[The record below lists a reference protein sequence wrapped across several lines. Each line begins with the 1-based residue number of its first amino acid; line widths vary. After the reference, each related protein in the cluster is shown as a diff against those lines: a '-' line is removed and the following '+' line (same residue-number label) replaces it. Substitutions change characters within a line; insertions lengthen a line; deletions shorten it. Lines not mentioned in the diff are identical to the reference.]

1 MTFDGMPAAAPQS
14 VPTTASLLEGR
25 RDAGENKKPK
35 MKDPGFEK
43 VYSRYQKSVG
53 FNQQI
58 DLYNTV
64 ENNENFFI
72 GKQWEGVKAN
82 GNPTPTFN
90 FLKRVTL
97 FQVAT
102 VSSDNIAMQATP
114 LSSTS
119 RYSLGDMEKVSDV
132 INKQFAAI
140 FERNNVVTMTREF
153 MRNAAVDGDGCTYTW
168 FDPDIETGQEARGD
182 IVTEIVENTRV
193 HFGNPNDK
201 NVQDQPWILINL
213 RKPVEH
219 VKRMART
226 NGFPDEGIRP
236 DSAEEDASEYDRL
249 TSDRVTLLV
258 YFEKDLETG
267 HIWAGKYTKDGQI
280 EKFRD
285 TGLRRYPLT
294 WMNWD
299 YVQDCYHG
307 WALISQLIPN
317 QVFVNQL
324 FAMVMR
330 SLQTTAFPKVI
341 YDKTRIP
348 HWDGGVGRAIGV
360 NGGGDLGSIARI
372 MDPAS
377 VSPQISQFIDTAIS
391 YTQTFMGTS
400 DAAMGNTTPDNT
412 SAIIALQR
420 ASNAP
425 LEIVK
430 QNMYQAVEDL
440 GRIYLDMMRAYYGQ
454 RYVQVKMFTKDQMLN
469 QPLGMTMEE
478 QDVNTLFDFGILEE
492 IPLSLKLDVG
502 ASSYWSEI
510 ASVQTLDN
518 LLTQGKI
525 ALDDYL
531 ERIPDGYVSKRQEL
545 IDKIRSQ
552 EQTMQATGAGQ
563 VLDMNQEIPVEGNSG
578 YGQLQRALKETG
590 TV

>member
-1 MTFDGMPAAAPQS
+1 
-14 VPTTASLLEGR
+14 
-25 RDAGENKKPK
+25 
-35 MKDPGFEK
+35 MKDPGYES
-43 VYSRYQKSVG
+43 VYQRYQRSVG
-53 FNQQI
+53 FNHQI
-58 DLYNTV
+58 DLYDTV

-72 GKQWEGVKAN
+72 GKQWEGVRAN

-102 VSSDNIAMQATP
+102 VSSDNITMQATP

-119 RYSLGDMEKVSDV
+119 RYSLGDMERVSDV
-132 INKQFAAI
+132 MNKQFAAI
-140 FERNNVVTMTREF
+140 FERNRVVTLTREF

-168 FDPDIETGQEARGD
+168 FNPDIETGQEAKGD

-201 NVQDQPWILINL
+201 DVQNQPWILINL
-213 RKPVEH
+213 RRPVDE
-219 VKRMART
+219 VRRMAQR
-226 NGFPDEGIRP
+226 NGFPGDEIRP
-236 DSAEEDASEYDRL
+236 DSECDGSEYDRL
-249 TSDRVTLLV
+249 SSDRATLLV
-258 YFEKDLETG
+258 YFQKDPDTG
-267 HIWAGKYTKDGQI
+267 HIWTGKYTRDGQV
-280 EKFRD
+280 EAFRD
-285 TGLRRYPLT
+285 TELKRYPLT

-307 WALISQLIPN
+307 HALISQLIPN

-360 NGGGDLGSIARI
+360 NGGGDLNSIAKI
-372 MDPAS
+372 LDPAA
-377 VSPQISQFIDTAIS
+377 VSPQISQFIDAAIN
-391 YTQTFMGTS
+391 YTQSFMGTT
-400 DAAMGNTTPDNT
+400 DAALGDTRPDNT

-425 LEIVK
+425 LELVK

-440 GRIYLDMMRAYYGQ
+440 GRIYLDMMRVYYGQ
-454 RYVQVKMFTKDQMLN
+454 RYVQVKMFTKDQMTN

-478 QDVNTLFDFGILEE
+478 QDVNTLFDFSILDQ

-510 ASVQTLDN
+510 AAVQTLDN
-518 LLTQGKI
+518 LLMQDKI
-525 ALDDYL
+525 NLDDYL
-531 ERIPDGYVSKRQEL
+531 ERIPDGYVSKKQEL
-545 IDKIRSQ
+545 IDKLRGAQ
-552 EQTMQATGAGQ
+552 QAQQAQGGAAGPL
-563 VLDMNQEIPVEGNSG
+563 LDTNQPIPVEGGSG
-578 YGQLQRALKETG
+578 YGQLQRALNTTG
-590 TV
+590 MA

>member
-1 MTFDGMPAAAPQS
+1 
-14 VPTTASLLEGR
+14 
-25 RDAGENKKPK
+25 
-35 MKDPGFEK
+35 MKDPGYES
-43 VYSRYQKSVG
+43 VYQKYQKSVG

-58 DLYNTV
+58 DLYDTV

-72 GKQWEGVKAN
+72 GKQWEGVRAN

-102 VSSDNIAMQATP
+102 VSSDNITMQATP

-119 RYSLGDMEKVSDV
+119 RYSLGDMERVSDV
-132 INKQFAAI
+132 VNKQFAAI
-140 FERNNVVTMTREF
+140 FERNRIVTLTREF

-168 FDPDIETGQEARGD
+168 FDPDMETGQEAKGD

-201 NVQDQPWILINL
+201 DVQRQPWIIINL
-213 RKPVEH
+213 RKPVEEVRH
-219 VKRMART
+219 MAKQG
-226 NGFPDEGIRP
+226 GFPEEDIRP
-236 DSAEEDASEYDRL
+236 DSESDDSEYGRL
-249 TSDRVTLLV
+249 NDNRVTLLV
-258 YFEKDLETG
+258 YLRKDPETG
-267 HIWAGKYTKDGQI
+267 HIWAGKYTQDGQV
-280 EKFRD
+280 ERFRD
-285 TGLRRYPLT
+285 TELTLYPIT

-307 WALISQLIPN
+307 HALISQLIPN

-360 NGGGDLGSIARI
+360 TGGGDLNSIAKI
-372 MDPAS
+372 LDPAA
-377 VSPQISQFIDTAIS
+377 VSPQISQFIDTAIN
-391 YTQTFMGTS
+391 YTQSFMGTT
-400 DAAMGNTTPDNT
+400 DAALGNTRPDNT

-425 LEIVK
+425 LELVK

-454 RYVQVKMFTKDQMLN
+454 RYVQVKMFTKDQMQA
-469 QPLGMTMEE
+469 QPLGMTLEE
-478 QDVNTLFDFGILEE
+478 QDVNTLFDFSVLNQL
-492 IPLSLKLDVG
+492 PLSLKLDVG

-510 ASVQTLDN
+510 AAVQTLDN
-518 LLTQGKI
+518 LLMQNKI
-525 ALDDYL
+525 SLDDYL
-531 ERIPDGYVSKRQEL
+531 ERIPEGYISKKQEL
-545 IDKIRSQ
+545 IDKMRAGSMMQ
-552 EQTMQATGAGQ
+552 EGAAAPVLDTGGQIPVTGGAG
-563 VLDMNQEIPVEGNSG
+563 
-578 YGQLQRALKETG
+578 YGALQRALNNTG
-590 TV
+590 MA

>member
-1 MTFDGMPAAAPQS
+1 
-14 VPTTASLLEGR
+14 
-25 RDAGENKKPK
+25 
-35 MKDPGFEK
+35 MKDPGYES
-43 VYSRYQKSVG
+43 VYQRYQRSVS
-53 FNQQI
+53 FNHQI
-58 DLYNTV
+58 DLYDTV

-72 GKQWEGVKAN
+72 GKQWEGVRAN

-102 VSSDNIAMQATP
+102 VSSDNITMQATP

-119 RYSLGDMEKVSDV
+119 RYSLGDMERVSDV
-132 INKQFAAI
+132 MNKQFAAI
-140 FERNNVVTMTREF
+140 FERNRVVTLTREF

-168 FDPDIETGQEARGD
+168 FNPDIETGQEAKGD

-201 NVQDQPWILINL
+201 DVQNQPWILINL
-213 RKPVEH
+213 RRPVDE
-219 VKRMART
+219 VRRMAQR
-226 NGFPDEGIRP
+226 NGFPGDEIRP
-236 DSAEEDASEYDRL
+236 DSECDGSEYDRL
-249 TSDRVTLLV
+249 SSDRATLLV
-258 YFEKDLETG
+258 YFQKDPETG
-267 HIWAGKYTKDGQI
+267 HIWTGKYTRDGQV
-280 EKFRD
+280 EAFRD
-285 TGLRRYPLT
+285 TELKRYPLT

-307 WALISQLIPN
+307 HALISQLIPN

-360 NGGGDLGSIARI
+360 NGGGDLNSIAKI
-372 MDPAS
+372 LDPAA
-377 VSPQISQFIDTAIS
+377 VSPQISQFIDAAIN
-391 YTQTFMGTS
+391 YTQSFMGTT
-400 DAAMGNTTPDNT
+400 DAALGDTRPDNT

-425 LEIVK
+425 LELVK

-440 GRIYLDMMRAYYGQ
+440 GRIYLDMMRVYYGQ
-454 RYVQVKMFTKDQMLN
+454 RYVQVKMFTKDQMTN

-478 QDVNTLFDFGILEE
+478 QDVNTLFDFSILDQ

-510 ASVQTLDN
+510 AAVQTLDN
-518 LLTQGKI
+518 LLMQDKI
-525 ALDDYL
+525 NLDDYL
-531 ERIPDGYVSKRQEL
+531 ERIPDGYVSKKQEL
-545 IDKIRSQ
+545 IDKLRGAQ
-552 EQTMQATGAGQ
+552 QAQQNQGGAAGPL
-563 VLDMNQEIPVEGNSG
+563 LDTNQPIPVEGGSG
-578 YGQLQRALKETG
+578 YGQLQRALNTTG
-590 TV
+590 MA

>member
-1 MTFDGMPAAAPQS
+1 
-14 VPTTASLLEGR
+14 
-25 RDAGENKKPK
+25 
-35 MKDPGFEK
+35 MKDPGYES
-43 VYSRYQKSVG
+43 VYQRYQRSVS
-53 FNQQI
+53 FNHQI
-58 DLYNTV
+58 DLYDTV

-72 GKQWEGVKAN
+72 GKQWEGVRAN

-102 VSSDNIAMQATP
+102 VSSDNITMQATP

-119 RYSLGDMEKVSDV
+119 RYSLGDMERVSDV
-132 INKQFAAI
+132 MNKQFAAI
-140 FERNNVVTMTREF
+140 FERNRVVTLTREF

-168 FDPDIETGQEARGD
+168 FNPDIETGQEAKGD

-201 NVQDQPWILINL
+201 DVQNQPWILINL
-213 RKPVEH
+213 RRPVDE
-219 VKRMART
+219 VRRMAQR
-226 NGFPDEGIRP
+226 NGFPGEEIRP
-236 DSAEEDASEYDRL
+236 DSECDGSEYDRL
-249 TSDRVTLLV
+249 SSDRATLLV
-258 YFEKDLETG
+258 YFQKDPETG
-267 HIWAGKYTKDGQI
+267 HIWAGKYTRDGQV
-280 EKFRD
+280 EAFRD
-285 TGLRRYPLT
+285 TELKRYPLT

-307 WALISQLIPN
+307 HALISQLIPN

-360 NGGGDLGSIARI
+360 NGGGDLNSIAKI
-372 MDPAS
+372 LDPAA
-377 VSPQISQFIDTAIS
+377 VSPQISQFIDAAIN
-391 YTQTFMGTS
+391 YTQSFMGTT
-400 DAAMGNTTPDNT
+400 DAALGDTRPDNT

-425 LEIVK
+425 LELVK

-440 GRIYLDMMRAYYGQ
+440 GRIYLDMMRVYYGQ
-454 RYVQVKMFTKDQMLN
+454 RYVQVKMFTKDQMTN

-478 QDVNTLFDFGILEE
+478 QDVNTLFDFSILDQ

-510 ASVQTLDN
+510 AAVQTLDN
-518 LLTQGKI
+518 LLMQDKI
-525 ALDDYL
+525 NLDDYL
-531 ERIPDGYVSKRQEL
+531 ERIPDGYVSKKQEL
-545 IDKIRSQ
+545 IDKLRSAQ
-552 EQTMQATGAGQ
+552 QNQGGAAGL
-563 VLDMNQEIPVEGNSG
+563 LDTNQPIPVEGGSG
-578 YGQLQRALKETG
+578 YGQLQRALNTTG
-590 TV
+590 MA

>member
-1 MTFDGMPAAAPQS
+1 
-14 VPTTASLLEGR
+14 
-25 RDAGENKKPK
+25 
-35 MKDPGFEK
+35 MKDPGYES
-43 VYSRYQKSVG
+43 VYQRYQRSVS
-53 FNQQI
+53 FNHQI
-58 DLYNTV
+58 DLYDTV

-72 GKQWEGVKAN
+72 GKQWEGVRAN

-102 VSSDNIAMQATP
+102 VSSDNITMQATP

-119 RYSLGDMEKVSDV
+119 RYSLGDMERVSDV
-132 INKQFAAI
+132 MNKQFAAI
-140 FERNNVVTMTREF
+140 FERNRVVTLTREF

-168 FDPDIETGQEARGD
+168 FNPDIETGQEAKGD

-201 NVQDQPWILINL
+201 DVQNQPWILINL
-213 RKPVEH
+213 RRPVDE
-219 VKRMART
+219 VRRMAQR
-226 NGFPDEGIRP
+226 NGFPGDEIRP
-236 DSAEEDASEYDRL
+236 DSECDGSEYDRL
-249 TSDRVTLLV
+249 SSDRATLLV
-258 YFEKDLETG
+258 YFQKDPETG
-267 HIWAGKYTKDGQI
+267 HIWTGKYTRDGQV
-280 EKFRD
+280 EAFRD
-285 TGLRRYPLT
+285 TELKQYPLT

-299 YVQDCYHG
+299 YVQECYHG
-307 WALISQLIPN
+307 HALISQLIPN

-360 NGGGDLGSIARI
+360 NGGGDLNSIAKI
-372 MDPAS
+372 LDPAA
-377 VSPQISQFIDTAIS
+377 VSPQISQFIDAAIN
-391 YTQTFMGTS
+391 YTQSFMGTT
-400 DAAMGNTTPDNT
+400 DAALGDTRPDNT

-425 LEIVK
+425 LELVK

-440 GRIYLDMMRAYYGQ
+440 GRIYLDMMRVYYGQ
-454 RYVQVKMFTKDQMLN
+454 RYVQVKMFTKDQMTN

-478 QDVNTLFDFGILEE
+478 QDVNTLFDFSILDQ

-510 ASVQTLDN
+510 AAVQTLDN
-518 LLTQGKI
+518 LLMQDKI
-525 ALDDYL
+525 NLDDYL
-531 ERIPDGYVSKRQEL
+531 ERIPDGYVSKKQEL
-545 IDKIRSQ
+545 IDKLRGAQQAQQSQ
-552 EQTMQATGAGQ
+552 GGAAGPL
-563 VLDMNQEIPVEGNSG
+563 LDTNQPIPVEGGSG
-578 YGQLQRALKETG
+578 YGQLQRALNTTG
-590 TV
+590 MA

>member
-1 MTFDGMPAAAPQS
+1 
-14 VPTTASLLEGR
+14 
-25 RDAGENKKPK
+25 

-43 VYSRYQKSVG
+43 VSKRCDKAVM

-58 DLYNTV
+58 GLYDTV

-72 GKQWEGVKAN
+72 GKQWEGVEAN

-102 VSSDNIAMQATP
+102 VSSDNIAMQAVP
-114 LSSTS
+114 MASTEQYTKDQME
-119 RYSLGDMEKVSDV
+119 RICDAVNRQFESL
-132 INKQFAAI
+132 
-140 FERNNVVTMTREF
+140 FERNRIVTLIREF
-153 MRNAAVDGDGCTYTW
+153 MRNAAVDGDGCTYTY
-168 FDPDIETGQEARGD
+168 FDPDIETGQPSKGD

-193 HFGNPNDK
+193 LFGNPSDK
-201 NVQDQPWILINL
+201 NPQAQPWIIITL
-213 RKPVEH
+213 RKPVKE
-219 VKRMART
+219 VKRIAKA
-226 NGFPDEGIRP
+226 NGFDEDMIRP
-236 DSAEEDASEYDRL
+236 DREPHTTEMESL
-249 TSDRVTLLV
+249 TDNMVTLMV
-258 YFEKDLETG
+258 YFEKDPETG
-267 HIWAGKYTKDGQI
+267 HIWAGKYTQSGQV

-285 TGLRRYPLT
+285 TELKLYPIT

-307 WALISQLIPN
+307 HALISQLIPN

-360 NGGGDLGSIARI
+360 NGGGDLNTIAKI

-377 VSPQISQFIDTAIS
+377 VSPQISQFIDAAIE
-391 YTQTFMGTS
+391 YTQNFMGAS
-400 DAAMGNTTPDNT
+400 DAALGNTRPDNT

-425 LEIVK
+425 LELVK
-430 QNMYQAVEDL
+430 QNMYQSVEDL
-440 GRIYLDMMRAYYGQ
+440 GRIYLDMMRVYYKS
-454 RYVQVKMFTKDQMLN
+454 RYAPVKVFSKNQMQNAPFNIALPDDPVTK
-469 QPLGMTMEE
+469 
-478 QDVNTLFDFGILEE
+478 VFDFSVLNEM
-492 IPLSLKLDVG
+492 PMSLKLNVG

-510 ASVQTLDN
+510 ASMQTLDN
-518 LLTQGKI
+518 LLMQNKI
-525 ALDDYL
+525 SFDDYL
-531 ERIPDGYVSKRQEL
+531 ERIPEGYVTKKQEL
-545 IDKIRSQ
+545 IDKIRGQQMNMPNMNGGTNAPLMS
-552 EQTMQATGAGQ
+552 TGQ
-563 VLDMNQEIPVEGNSG
+563 PTPLPEGGG
-578 YGQLQRALKETG
+578 YSQLQRALNTTG
-590 TV
+590 ME

>member
-1 MTFDGMPAAAPQS
+1 
-14 VPTTASLLEGR
+14 
-25 RDAGENKKPK
+25 
-35 MKDPGFEK
+35 MKDPGYES
-43 VYSRYQKSVG
+43 VYQRYQRSVS
-53 FNQQI
+53 FNHQI
-58 DLYNTV
+58 DLYDTV

-72 GKQWEGVKAN
+72 GKQWEGVRAN

-102 VSSDNIAMQATP
+102 VSSDNITMQATP

-119 RYSLGDMEKVSDV
+119 RYSLGDMERVSDV
-132 INKQFAAI
+132 MNKQFAAI
-140 FERNNVVTMTREF
+140 FERNRVVTLTREF

-168 FDPDIETGQEARGD
+168 FNPDIETGQEAKGD

-201 NVQDQPWILINL
+201 DVQNQPWILINL
-213 RKPVEH
+213 RRPVDE
-219 VKRMART
+219 VRRMAQR
-226 NGFPDEGIRP
+226 NGFPGEEIRP
-236 DSAEEDASEYDRL
+236 DSECDGSEYDRL
-249 TSDRVTLLV
+249 SSDRATLLV
-258 YFEKDLETG
+258 YFERDPETG
-267 HIWAGKYTKDGQI
+267 HIWTGKYTRDGQV
-280 EKFRD
+280 EAFRD
-285 TGLRRYPLT
+285 TELKRYPLT

-307 WALISQLIPN
+307 HALISQLIPN

-360 NGGGDLGSIARI
+360 NGGGDLNSIAKI
-372 MDPAS
+372 LDPAA
-377 VSPQISQFIDTAIS
+377 VSPQISQFIDAAIN
-391 YTQTFMGTS
+391 YTQSFMGTT
-400 DAAMGNTTPDNT
+400 DAALGDTRPDNT

-425 LEIVK
+425 LELVK

-440 GRIYLDMMRAYYGQ
+440 GRIYLDMMRVYYGQ
-454 RYVQVKMFTKDQMLN
+454 RYVQVKMFTKDQMTN

-478 QDVNTLFDFGILEE
+478 QDVNTLFDFSILDQ

-510 ASVQTLDN
+510 AAVQTLDN
-518 LLTQGKI
+518 LLMQDKI
-525 ALDDYL
+525 NLDDYL
-531 ERIPDGYVSKRQEL
+531 ERIPDGYVSKKQEL
-545 IDKIRSQ
+545 IDKLRSAQ
-552 EQTMQATGAGQ
+552 KNQGGAAGPL
-563 VLDMNQEIPVEGNSG
+563 LDTNQPIPVEGGSG
-578 YGQLQRALKETG
+578 YGQLQRALNTTG
-590 TV
+590 MA

>member
-1 MTFDGMPAAAPQS
+1 
-14 VPTTASLLEGR
+14 
-25 RDAGENKKPK
+25 
-35 MKDPGFEK
+35 MKDPGYES
-43 VYSRYQKSVG
+43 VYQKYQKSVG

-58 DLYNTV
+58 DLYDTV

-72 GKQWEGVKAN
+72 GKQWEGVRAN

-102 VSSDNIAMQATP
+102 VSSDNITMQATP

-119 RYSLGDMEKVSDV
+119 RYSLGDMERVSDV
-132 INKQFAAI
+132 VNKQFAAI
-140 FERNNVVTMTREF
+140 FERNRIVTLTREF

-168 FDPDIETGQEARGD
+168 FDPDMETGQEAKGD

-201 NVQDQPWILINL
+201 DVQRQPWIIINL
-213 RKPVEH
+213 RKPVEEVRH
-219 VKRMART
+219 MAKQG
-226 NGFPDEGIRP
+226 GFPEEDIRP
-236 DSAEEDASEYDRL
+236 DSESDDSEYGRL
-249 TSDRVTLLV
+249 NDNRVTLLV
-258 YFEKDLETG
+258 YFRKDPETG
-267 HIWAGKYTKDGQI
+267 HIWAGKYTQDGQV
-280 EKFRD
+280 ERFRD
-285 TGLRRYPLT
+285 TELTLYPIT

-307 WALISQLIPN
+307 HALISQLIPN

-360 NGGGDLGSIARI
+360 TGGGDLNSIAKI
-372 MDPAS
+372 LDPAA
-377 VSPQISQFIDTAIS
+377 VSPQISQFIDTAIN
-391 YTQTFMGTS
+391 YTQSFMGTT
-400 DAAMGNTTPDNT
+400 DAALGNTRPDNT

-425 LEIVK
+425 LELVK

-454 RYVQVKMFTKDQMLN
+454 RYVQVKMFTKDQMQA
-469 QPLGMTMEE
+469 QPLGMTLEE
-478 QDVNTLFDFGILEE
+478 QDVNTLFDFSVLNQL
-492 IPLSLKLDVG
+492 PLSLKLDVG

-510 ASVQTLDN
+510 AAVQTLDN
-518 LLTQGKI
+518 LLMQNKI
-525 ALDDYL
+525 SLDDYL
-531 ERIPDGYVSKRQEL
+531 ERIPEGYISKKQEL
-545 IDKIRSQ
+545 IDKMRAGSMMQ
-552 EQTMQATGAGQ
+552 EGAAAPVLDTGGQIPVTGGAG
-563 VLDMNQEIPVEGNSG
+563 
-578 YGQLQRALKETG
+578 YGALQRALNNTG
-590 TV
+590 MA